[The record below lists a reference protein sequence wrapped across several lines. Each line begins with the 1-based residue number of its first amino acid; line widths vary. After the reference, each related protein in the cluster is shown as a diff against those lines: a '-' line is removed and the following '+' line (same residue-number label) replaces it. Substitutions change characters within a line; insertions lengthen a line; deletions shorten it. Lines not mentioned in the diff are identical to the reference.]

1 MVNYIYK
8 VQEEQ
13 IIKEKVVA
21 NPWYCITTI
30 DAHGYYNSYNI
41 HFIDTN
47 YNIFSHILLAYKY
60 LTSSK
65 GKYIDKMPNGVEIR
79 W

>member
-30 DAHGYYNSYNI
+30 DAYGHYNSYNI
-41 HFIDTN
+41 HFVDTK
-47 YNIFSHILLAYKY
+47 YNIFSHILLAYKF
-60 LTSSK
+60 LTTSK
-65 GKYIDKMPNGVEIR
+65 EKCIDKMPNGVEIR
-79 W
+79 

>member
-8 VQEEQ
+8 VKEEQ

-30 DAHGYYNSYNI
+30 NADGHYNSYNI
-41 HFIDTN
+41 L
-47 YNIFSHILLAYKY
+47 HI
-60 LTSSK
+60 
-65 GKYIDKMPNGVEIR
+65 V
-79 W
+79 